1 MSDRRIFAEGLD
13 GPPDGIC
20 LDADGG
26 VWVAMT
32 LAHTFERIEAGGTI
46 TDRIEMGDRTAIACT
61 LGGPERRTLFL
72 LSSTDAYPAAADRDQ
87 AVTPRCDDCGYP
99 GSRAA
104 VSDSYYELVDGADP
118 LGEKFAA
125 TDLVRST
132 WTAEIQHGAPV
143 SALLVRALEKCEVRD
158 DTRLSRVMIDLLG
171 AVPAEGDL
179 WVRSRIERSGKQI
192 ELVSAEMLA
201 PGRDGEPR
209 AVARASGWRLKTIDT
224 AEVVRTSAPPL
235 RPLAEAR
242 SRDMKKD
249 WDRNYVH
256 SLDWR
261 WLTQPMS
268 DGPGESWIRPEVD
281 LVKGE
286 SMTALERLFAVA
298 DDANGIGTKLD
309 IRKWTFMNTD
319 LVVHV
324 HRIPEGEW
332 IGIRAETNYGPDGI
346 GTTIGTLFD
355 ESGAVGAIQE
365 SVLVRPMPGR

>member
-1 MSDRRIFAEGLD
+1 M
-13 GPPDGIC
+13 
-20 LDADGG
+20 
-26 VWVAMT
+26 
-32 LAHTFERIEAGGTI
+32 
-46 TDRIEMGDRTAIACT
+46 
-61 LGGPERRTLFL
+61 
-72 LSSTDAYPAAADRDQ
+72 
-87 AVTPRCDDCGYP
+87 
-99 GSRAA
+99 
-104 VSDSYYELVDGADP
+104 SDSYYELIDGDDP
-118 LGEKFAA
+118 HGEKFAA

-132 WTAEIQHGAPV
+132 WSADIQHGAPP
-143 SALLVRALEKCEVRD
+143 SALLVRALENCEVRD

-192 ELVSAEMLA
+192 ELVSAQMLA

-224 AEVVRTSAPPL
+224 SAVVHTSAPPL
-235 RPLAEAR
+235 RPLADAR

-286 SMTALERLFAVA
+286 TMTPMQRLFSVA

-309 IRKWTFMNTD
+309 IRHWTFMNTD

>member
-1 MSDRRIFAEGLD
+1 
-13 GPPDGIC
+13 
-20 LDADGG
+20 
-26 VWVAMT
+26 
-32 LAHTFERIEAGGTI
+32 
-46 TDRIEMGDRTAIACT
+46 
-61 LGGPERRTLFL
+61 
-72 LSSTDAYPAAADRDQ
+72 
-87 AVTPRCDDCGYP
+87 
-99 GSRAA
+99 
-104 VSDSYYELVDGADP
+104 VSDSYYELVDDADP
-118 LGEKFAA
+118 LGEKFKA

-143 SALLVRALEKCEVRD
+143 SALLVRALEKCEVRE

-171 AVPAEGDL
+171 AVPADGDL
-179 WVRSRIERSGKQI
+179 WVRSRIERPGKQI

-209 AVARASGWRLKTIDT
+209 AVARASGWRLKTVDT
-224 AEVVRTSAPPL
+224 AAVVRTSGLPL
-235 RPLAEAR
+235 RPLADAR

-261 WLTQPMS
+261 WLTEPMS

-286 SMTALERLFAVA
+286 AMSALERLFAVA
-298 DDANGIGTKLD
+298 DDANGIGTKLE
-309 IRKWTFMNTD
+309 IRQWTFMNTD

-355 ESGAVGAIQE
+355 ECGAVGAIQQ